1 MEYVDIIKQIGPIV
15 GGFGAVCIVFMVMFK
30 RSIKIWLEKDSSC
43 RVTLKS
49 HEKTLQ
55 SHNERL
61 SQVEKSIAVL
71 PVISQELGH
80 IRDTLDRVLVA
91 MLNNGK
97 GV

>member
-1 MEYVDIIKQIGPIV
+1 MEYVDIIKQVGPVV

-30 RSIKIWLEKDSSC
+30 RSIKIFLEKDATVK
-43 RVTLKS
+43 VTVKA
-49 HEKTLQ
+49 HEKTLE
-55 SHNERL
+55 SHNERIG
-61 SQVEKSIAVL
+61 SVEKSIAVL